1 MEPQKTATDKQSSEK
16 KNKAAYINFPDF
28 KLYYKAAVIKA
39 AWCWHKNRHIG
50 QWNRIASPEINSCT
64 YGQSIYNK
72 VDKNIQWRKDSLFSK
87 WCWKNWTAPHKRII
101 LEHSSHYIHK
111 YTQKGLKA

>member
-50 QWNRIASPEINSCT
+50 QWNRIEGPEINPHT
-64 YGQSIYNK
+64 YGQLIY
-72 VDKNIQWRKDSLFSK
+72 DKGGKIIQWGKRQSL
-87 WCWKNWTAPHKRII
+87 
-101 LEHSSHYIHK
+101 
-111 YTQKGLKA
+111 